1 MRKAFLPY
9 FLFLYFFLSGGC
21 GLLSAHS
28 GNPLGPAA
36 KNPDTYVTFTIEQV
50 DQAQAMTPSTNS
62 DQEKQPRKLVDI
74 EGAEEEWILGKKYLE
89 SSNSYFVVSNGFI
102 IPDFHP
108 GVPSVRRTD
117 VNSSRFTV
125 FSCLYLLYHLIRI

>member
-1 MRKAFLPY
+1 M
-9 FLFLYFFLSGGC
+9 
-21 GLLSAHS
+21 LSAHS
-28 GNPLGPAA
+28 GIPLGLAA

-89 SSNSYFVVSNGFI
+89 ARLCPQSQ
-102 IPDFHP
+102 
-108 GVPSVRRTD
+108 D
-117 VNSSRFTV
+117 V
-125 FSCLYLLYHLIRI
+125 LLEASKRSHTSGSQSQ